1 MIPIELPRASGI
13 RPLHF
18 TVLTTSLVVLTL
30 AYMAYVGAKWSG
42 YWRGEL
48 IWTADRTEVA
58 VSVNDQDLLVPASLM
73 RSQMAKIA
81 LGNGRERLAS
91 LKLAAIWPMMT
102 AARSAQHLTSADL
115 ERGSN
120 LVLIDITANQG
131 AETMR
136 DRLETVYRRLSR
148 GPETDGPAG
157 LKVLTLSSPVAL
169 ELDQVVFEPNRANG
183 FIARCKAAQGK
194 NAVCHRAASAGG
206 DLAVSYR
213 FERGLLSS
221 WGSLDRR
228 VNDLIEAL
236 RQ

>member
-18 TVLTTSLVVLTL
+18 TILTASLVVLTL
-30 AYMAYVGAKWSG
+30 AYMAYVGARWSG
-42 YWRGEL
+42 YWRGE
-48 IWTADRTEVA
+48 IVWTDDRTEVA

-81 LGNGRERLAS
+81 LSNGRERLAT
-91 LKLAAIWPMMT
+91 LKLAAIWPTMT

-115 ERGSN
+115 KRGSN

-136 DRLETVYRRLSR
+136 DRLETVYRRLAR

-183 FIARCKAAQGK
+183 FIARCKAAQGT
-194 NAVCHRAASAGG
+194 NAVCHRAASADG

-221 WGSLDRR
+221 WGRLDRR
-228 VNDLIEAL
+228 VNDLVEAL